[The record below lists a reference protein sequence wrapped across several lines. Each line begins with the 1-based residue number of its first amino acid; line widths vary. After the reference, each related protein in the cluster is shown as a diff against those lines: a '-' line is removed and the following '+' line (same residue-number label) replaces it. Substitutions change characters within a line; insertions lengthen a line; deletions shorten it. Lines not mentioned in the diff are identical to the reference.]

1 MNVNRNVNQE
11 TLIEVKD
18 LRKVF
23 GKNEVLTGI
32 TTEIKRG
39 EVVVIIGPSGSGKST
54 FLRSLNLLEP
64 PTEGTILFE
73 GVNITDPKTDI
84 DLHRQKMGMV
94 FQHFNLF
101 PHMTVIK
108 NLEKPAKIVK
118 KLDSRAV
125 KEQSH
130 ALLNKVGLL
139 DKAEIYPDQ
148 LSGGQK
154 QRVAIVR
161 ALMMNPEIM
170 LFDEPTSSLD
180 PEITKEVLHTMKQLA
195 EEKMT
200 MLIVTHEIGF
210 AKEVASKILFM
221 SNGKILESGTP
232 DEIFNNPKHER
243 TKLFLNNSF

>member
-1 MNVNRNVNQE
+1 MSM
-11 TLIEVKD
+11 IEVSHLKKSFGSLNVLKD
-18 LRKVF
+18 VSFTVEK
-23 GKNEVLTGI
+23 GD
-32 TTEIKRG
+32 
-39 EVVVIIGPSGSGKST
+39 VIAILGSSGSGKST
-54 FLRSLNLLEP
+54 LLRCLIDLEKIDD
-64 PTEGTILFE
+64 GTITVDGDTFVKN
-73 GVNITDPKTDI
+73 GVYMPNKVVKDVTM
-84 DLHRQKMGMV
+84 KMGMV

-101 PHMTVIK
+101 PHMTVMK

-118 KLDSRAV
+118 KLDS
-125 KEQSH
+125 KTIQKKSKI
-130 ALLNKVGLL
+130 LLNKVGLL
-139 DKAEIYPDQ
+139 DKADVYPDQ

-221 SNGKILESGTP
+221 SNGEILESGTP

>member
-1 MNVNRNVNQE
+1 MSI
-11 TLIEVKD
+11 IEVSHLKKSFGSLNVLKD
-18 LRKVF
+18 VSF
-23 GKNEVLTGI
+23 TVEEGD
-32 TTEIKRG
+32 
-39 EVVVIIGPSGSGKST
+39 VIAILGSSGSGKST
-54 FLRSLNLLEP
+54 LLRCLIDLEKIDD
-64 PTEGTILFE
+64 GTITVDGEIFVKN
-73 GVNITDPKTDI
+73 GVYMPNKIVKEATM
-84 DLHRQKMGMV
+84 KMGMV

-139 DKAEIYPDQ
+139 DKAETYPDQ

-232 DEIFNNPKHER
+232 DEIFNNPKH
-243 TKLFLNNSF
+243 

>member
-1 MNVNRNVNQE
+1 MSI
-11 TLIEVKD
+11 IEVSHLKKSFGSLNVLKD
-18 LRKVF
+18 VSFTVEK
-23 GKNEVLTGI
+23 GD
-32 TTEIKRG
+32 
-39 EVVVIIGPSGSGKST
+39 VIAILGSSGSGKST
-54 FLRSLNLLEP
+54 LLRCLINLEKIDD
-64 PTEGTILFE
+64 GTITVDGDIFVKN
-73 GVNITDPKTDI
+73 GVYMPNKIVKDATM
-84 DLHRQKMGMV
+84 KMGMV

-101 PHMTVIK
+101 PHMTVMK

-118 KLDSRAV
+118 KLDSRTIQE
-125 KEQSH
+125 KSQM
-130 ALLNKVGLL
+130 LLNKVGLL
-139 DKAEIYPDQ
+139 DKADTYPDQ

-221 SNGKILESGTP
+221 SNGEILESGTP

>member
-1 MNVNRNVNQE
+1 MSI
-11 TLIEVKD
+11 IEVSHLKKSFGSLNVLKD
-18 LRKVF
+18 VSFTVEK
-23 GKNEVLTGI
+23 GD
-32 TTEIKRG
+32 
-39 EVVVIIGPSGSGKST
+39 VIAILGSSGSGKST
-54 FLRSLNLLEP
+54 LLRCLINLEKIDD
-64 PTEGTILFE
+64 GTITVDGDTFVKN
-73 GVNITDPKTDI
+73 GVYMPNKIVKDATM
-84 DLHRQKMGMV
+84 KMGMV

-101 PHMTVIK
+101 PHMTVMK

-118 KLDSRAV
+118 KLDSRTIQE
-125 KEQSH
+125 KSQM
-130 ALLNKVGLL
+130 LLNKVGLL
-139 DKAEIYPDQ
+139 DKADTYPDQ

-221 SNGKILESGTP
+221 SNGEILESGTP
-232 DEIFNNPKHER
+232 DKIFNNPKHER

>member
-1 MNVNRNVNQE
+1 MSI
-11 TLIEVKD
+11 IEVSHLKKSFGSLNVLKD
-18 LRKVF
+18 VSFSVEK
-23 GKNEVLTGI
+23 GD
-32 TTEIKRG
+32 
-39 EVVVIIGPSGSGKST
+39 VIAILGSSGSGKST
-54 FLRSLNLLEP
+54 LLRCLIDLEKIDD
-64 PTEGTILFE
+64 GTITVDGDTFVKN
-73 GVNITDPKTDI
+73 GVYMPNKIVKDATM
-84 DLHRQKMGMV
+84 KMGMV

-108 NLEKPAKIVK
+108 NLEKPAKIVQNM
-118 KLDSRAV
+118 DYNTI
-125 KEQSH
+125 KEKSQI
-130 ALLNKVGLL
+130 LLNKVGLL
-139 DKAEIYPDQ
+139 DKANIYPDQ

-221 SNGKILESGTP
+221 SNGEILESGTP
-232 DEIFNNPKHER
+232 DELFNNPKNKR
-243 TKLFLNNSF
+243 TKIFLNNSF

>member
-1 MNVNRNVNQE
+1 MSI
-11 TLIEVKD
+11 IEVSHLKKSFGSLNVLKD
-18 LRKVF
+18 VSF
-23 GKNEVLTGI
+23 TVEEGD
-32 TTEIKRG
+32 
-39 EVVVIIGPSGSGKST
+39 VIAILGSSGSGKST
-54 FLRSLNLLEP
+54 LLRCLIDLEKID
-64 PTEGTILFE
+64 EGTITVDGEIFVKN
-73 GVNITDPKTDI
+73 GVYMPNKIVKEATM
-84 DLHRQKMGMV
+84 KMGMV

-139 DKAEIYPDQ
+139 DKAETYPDQ

>member
-1 MNVNRNVNQE
+1 MSI
-11 TLIEVKD
+11 IEVSHLKKSFGSLNVLKD
-18 LRKVF
+18 VSFTVEK
-23 GKNEVLTGI
+23 GD
-32 TTEIKRG
+32 
-39 EVVVIIGPSGSGKST
+39 VIAILGSSGSGKST
-54 FLRSLNLLEP
+54 LLRCLIDLEKIDD
-64 PTEGTILFE
+64 GTITVDSDTFVKN
-73 GVNITDPKTDI
+73 GIYMPNKIVKDATM
-84 DLHRQKMGMV
+84 KMGMV

-108 NLEKPAKIVK
+108 NLEKPAKIVN
-118 KLDSRAV
+118 KLDS
-125 KEQSH
+125 KTIQEKSQM
-130 ALLNKVGLL
+130 LLNKVGLL
-139 DKAEIYPDQ
+139 DKADTYPDQ

-221 SNGKILESGTP
+221 SNGEILESGTP
-232 DEIFNNPKHER
+232 NEIFNNPKNER

>member
-1 MNVNRNVNQE
+1 MSI
-11 TLIEVKD
+11 IEVSHLKKSFGSLNVLKD
-18 LRKVF
+18 VSFTVEK
-23 GKNEVLTGI
+23 GD
-32 TTEIKRG
+32 
-39 EVVVIIGPSGSGKST
+39 VIAILGSSGSGKST
-54 FLRSLNLLEP
+54 LLRCLIDLEKIDD
-64 PTEGTILFE
+64 GTITVDGDTFE
-73 GVNITDPKTDI
+73 KNGVYMPNKVVKDVTM
-84 DLHRQKMGMV
+84 KMGMV

-101 PHMTVIK
+101 PHMTVMK

-118 KLDSRAV
+118 KLDS
-125 KEQSH
+125 KTIQKKSKI
-130 ALLNKVGLL
+130 LLNKVGLL
-139 DKAEIYPDQ
+139 DKADVYPDQ

-221 SNGKILESGTP
+221 SNGEILESGTP

>member
-1 MNVNRNVNQE
+1 MSI
-11 TLIEVKD
+11 IEVSHLKKSFGSLNVLKD
-18 LRKVF
+18 VSFTVEK
-23 GKNEVLTGI
+23 GD
-32 TTEIKRG
+32 
-39 EVVVIIGPSGSGKST
+39 VIAILGSSGSGKST
-54 FLRSLNLLEP
+54 LLRCLIDLEKIDD
-64 PTEGTILFE
+64 GTITVDGETFVKN
-73 GVNITDPKTDI
+73 GIYMPHKIVKDATM
-84 DLHRQKMGMV
+84 KMGMV

-101 PHMTVIK
+101 PHMTVMK

-118 KLDSRAV
+118 NMDRNTI
-125 KEQSH
+125 KEKSH
-130 ALLNKVGLL
+130 MLLNKVGLL
-139 DKAEIYPDQ
+139 DKADTYPDQ

-195 EEKMT
+195 EENMT

-221 SNGKILESGTP
+221 SNGEILESGTP
-232 DEIFNNPKHER
+232 DEIFNNPKNER
-243 TKLFLNNSF
+243 TKLFLNNSY

>member
-1 MNVNRNVNQE
+1 MSI
-11 TLIEVKD
+11 IEVSHLKKSFGSLNVLKD
-18 LRKVF
+18 VSFTVEK
-23 GKNEVLTGI
+23 GD
-32 TTEIKRG
+32 
-39 EVVVIIGPSGSGKST
+39 VIAILGSSGSGKST
-54 FLRSLNLLEP
+54 LLRCLIDLEKIDD
-64 PTEGTILFE
+64 GTITVDGDTFVQN
-73 GVNITDPKTDI
+73 GVYMPNKIVKDATM
-84 DLHRQKMGMV
+84 KMGMV

-101 PHMTVIK
+101 PHMTVMK

-118 KLDSRAV
+118 KLDS
-125 KEQSH
+125 KTIQKKSKI
-130 ALLNKVGLL
+130 LLNKVGLL
-139 DKAEIYPDQ
+139 DKADVYPDQ

-221 SNGKILESGTP
+221 SNGEILESGTP

>member
-1 MNVNRNVNQE
+1 MSI
-11 TLIEVKD
+11 IEVSHLKKSFGSLNVLKD
-18 LRKVF
+18 VSFTVEK
-23 GKNEVLTGI
+23 GD
-32 TTEIKRG
+32 
-39 EVVVIIGPSGSGKST
+39 VIAILGSSGSGKST
-54 FLRSLNLLEP
+54 LLRCLIDLEKIDD
-64 PTEGTILFE
+64 GTITVDGDTFVKN
-73 GVNITDPKTDI
+73 GVYMPNKIVKDATM
-84 DLHRQKMGMV
+84 KMGMV

-101 PHMTVIK
+101 PHMTVMK

-118 KLDSRAV
+118 KLNNRTILEKS
-125 KEQSH
+125 QM
-130 ALLNKVGLL
+130 LLNKVGLL
-139 DKAEIYPDQ
+139 DKADTYPDQ

-154 QRVAIVR
+154 QRAAIVR

-221 SNGKILESGTP
+221 SNGEILESGTP
-232 DEIFNNPKHER
+232 DEIFNNPKNER

>member
-1 MNVNRNVNQE
+1 MSI
-11 TLIEVKD
+11 IEVSHLKKSFGSLNVLKD
-18 LRKVF
+18 VSFTVEK
-23 GKNEVLTGI
+23 GD
-32 TTEIKRG
+32 
-39 EVVVIIGPSGSGKST
+39 VIAILGSSGSGKST
-54 FLRSLNLLEP
+54 LLRCLINLEKIDD
-64 PTEGTILFE
+64 GTITVDGDTFVKN
-73 GVNITDPKTDI
+73 GVYMPNKIVKDATM
-84 DLHRQKMGMV
+84 KMGMV

-101 PHMTVIK
+101 PHMTVMK

-118 KLDSRAV
+118 KLDSRTIQE
-125 KEQSH
+125 KSQM
-130 ALLNKVGLL
+130 LLNKVGLL
-139 DKAEIYPDQ
+139 DKADTYPDQ

-221 SNGKILESGTP
+221 SNGEILESGTP
-232 DEIFNNPKHER
+232 DEIFNNPKNER

>member
-1 MNVNRNVNQE
+1 MSI
-11 TLIEVKD
+11 IEVSHLKKSFGDLNVLKD
-18 LRKVF
+18 VSF
-23 GKNEVLTGI
+23 TVEEGD
-32 TTEIKRG
+32 
-39 EVVVIIGPSGSGKST
+39 VIAILGSSGSGKST
-54 FLRSLNLLEP
+54 LLRRLIDLEKIDD
-64 PTEGTILFE
+64 GTITVDGEIFVKN
-73 GVNITDPKTDI
+73 GVYMPNKIVKEATM
-84 DLHRQKMGMV
+84 KMGMV

-139 DKAEIYPDQ
+139 DKAETYPDQ

>member
-1 MNVNRNVNQE
+1 MSI
-11 TLIEVKD
+11 IEVSHLKKSFGSLNVLKD
-18 LRKVF
+18 VSFTVEK
-23 GKNEVLTGI
+23 GD
-32 TTEIKRG
+32 
-39 EVVVIIGPSGSGKST
+39 VIAILGSSGSGKST
-54 FLRSLNLLEP
+54 LLRCLIDLEKIDD
-64 PTEGTILFE
+64 GTITVDGDTFVKN
-73 GVNITDPKTDI
+73 GVYMPNKVVKDVTM
-84 DLHRQKMGMV
+84 KMGMV

-101 PHMTVIK
+101 PHMTVMK
-108 NLEKPAKIVK
+108 NLEKPTKIVK
-118 KLDSRAV
+118 KLDS
-125 KEQSH
+125 KTIQKKSKI
-130 ALLNKVGLL
+130 LLNKVGLL
-139 DKAEIYPDQ
+139 DKADVYPDQ

-221 SNGKILESGTP
+221 SNGEILESGTP

>member
-1 MNVNRNVNQE
+1 MSI
-11 TLIEVKD
+11 IEVSHLKKSFGSLNVLKD
-18 LRKVF
+18 VSFTVEK
-23 GKNEVLTGI
+23 GD
-32 TTEIKRG
+32 
-39 EVVVIIGPSGSGKST
+39 VIAILGSSGSGKST
-54 FLRSLNLLEP
+54 LLRCLIDIEKIDD
-64 PTEGTILFE
+64 GTITVDGDTFVKN
-73 GVNITDPKTDI
+73 GVYMPNKVVKDVTM
-84 DLHRQKMGMV
+84 KMGMV

-101 PHMTVIK
+101 PHMTVMK

-118 KLDSRAV
+118 KLDS
-125 KEQSH
+125 KTIQKKSKI
-130 ALLNKVGLL
+130 LLNKVGLL
-139 DKAEIYPDQ
+139 DKADVYPDQ

-180 PEITKEVLHTMKQLA
+180 PEITKEVLHTMKQKTKK
-195 EEKMT
+195 KMT

-221 SNGKILESGTP
+221 SNGEILESGTP

>member
-1 MNVNRNVNQE
+1 MSI
-11 TLIEVKD
+11 IEVSHLKKSFGSLNVLKD
-18 LRKVF
+18 ISFTVEK
-23 GKNEVLTGI
+23 GD
-32 TTEIKRG
+32 
-39 EVVVIIGPSGSGKST
+39 VIAILGSSGSGKST
-54 FLRSLNLLEP
+54 LLRCLIDLEKIDD
-64 PTEGTILFE
+64 GTITVDGDTFVQN
-73 GVNITDPKTDI
+73 GIYMPNKIVKDATM
-84 DLHRQKMGMV
+84 KMGMV

-101 PHMTVIK
+101 PHMTVMK

-118 KLDSRAV
+118 KLDS
-125 KEQSH
+125 KTIQKKSKI
-130 ALLNKVGLL
+130 LLNKVGLL
-139 DKAEIYPDQ
+139 DKADVYPDQ

-221 SNGKILESGTP
+221 SNGEILESGTP

>member
-1 MNVNRNVNQE
+1 MSI
-11 TLIEVKD
+11 IEVSHLKKSFGSLNVLKD
-18 LRKVF
+18 VSF
-23 GKNEVLTGI
+23 TVEEGD
-32 TTEIKRG
+32 
-39 EVVVIIGPSGSGKST
+39 VIAILGSSGSGKST
-54 FLRSLNLLEP
+54 LLRCLIDLEKIDD
-64 PTEGTILFE
+64 GTITVDGEIFVKN
-73 GVNITDPKTDI
+73 GVYMPNKIVKEATM
-84 DLHRQKMGMV
+84 KMGMV

-108 NLEKPAKIVK
+108 NLEKPAKTVK

>member
-1 MNVNRNVNQE
+1 MSI
-11 TLIEVKD
+11 IEVSHLK
-18 LRKVF
+18 KSF
-23 GKNEVLTGI
+23 GKLQVLKDISFKVEKGD
-32 TTEIKRG
+32 
-39 EVVVIIGPSGSGKST
+39 VIAILGSSGSGKST
-54 FLRSLNLLEP
+54 LLRCL
-64 PTEGTILFE
+64 
-73 GVNITDPKTDI
+73 I
-84 DLHRQKMGMV
+84 DLEKIDGGSIYIDGEPFVKDGKYMPSAVVKDATLKMGMV

-108 NLEKPAKIVK
+108 NLEKPVKLVK
-118 KLDSRAV
+118 KENNEALREKSM
-125 KEQSH
+125 
-130 ALLNKVGLL
+130 ALLSKVGLS
-139 DKAEIYPDQ
+139 DKAEVYPDS

-195 EEKMT
+195 EENMT

-210 AKEVASKILFM
+210 AKEVATKILFM
-221 SNGKILESGTP
+221 SDGQILESGTP

-243 TKLFLNNSF
+243 TKLFLNNSY

>member
-1 MNVNRNVNQE
+1 MSI
-11 TLIEVKD
+11 IEVSHLKKSFGSLNVLKD
-18 LRKVF
+18 VSFTVEK
-23 GKNEVLTGI
+23 GD
-32 TTEIKRG
+32 
-39 EVVVIIGPSGSGKST
+39 VIAILGSSGSGKST
-54 FLRSLNLLEP
+54 LLRCLINLEKIDD
-64 PTEGTILFE
+64 GTITVDGDTFVKN
-73 GVNITDPKTDI
+73 GVYMPNKIVKDATM
-84 DLHRQKMGMV
+84 KMGMV

-101 PHMTVIK
+101 PHMTVMK

-118 KLDSRAV
+118 KLDSRTIQE
-125 KEQSH
+125 KSQM
-130 ALLNKVGLL
+130 LLNKVGLL
-139 DKAEIYPDQ
+139 DKADTYPDQ

-221 SNGKILESGTP
+221 SNGEILESGTP
-232 DEIFNNPKHER
+232 DEIFNNPKNER
-243 TKLFLNNSF
+243 TKLSLNNSF

>member
-1 MNVNRNVNQE
+1 MSI
-11 TLIEVKD
+11 IEVSHLKKSFGSLNVLKD
-18 LRKVF
+18 VSFTVEK
-23 GKNEVLTGI
+23 GD
-32 TTEIKRG
+32 
-39 EVVVIIGPSGSGKST
+39 VIAILGSSGSGKST
-54 FLRSLNLLEP
+54 LLRCLIDLEKIDD
-64 PTEGTILFE
+64 GTITVDGDTFVKN
-73 GVNITDPKTDI
+73 GVYMPNKIVKDATM
-84 DLHRQKMGMV
+84 KMGMV

-108 NLEKPAKIVK
+108 NLEKPAKIVNN
-118 KLDSRAV
+118 LDSKTIQEKR
-125 KEQSH
+125 QM
-130 ALLNKVGLL
+130 LLNKVGLL
-139 DKAEIYPDQ
+139 DKADTYPDQ

-221 SNGKILESGTP
+221 SNGEILESGTP
-232 DEIFNNPKHER
+232 DEIFNNPKNER

>member
-1 MNVNRNVNQE
+1 MSI
-11 TLIEVKD
+11 IEVSHLKKSFGSLNVLKD
-18 LRKVF
+18 VSFTVEK
-23 GKNEVLTGI
+23 GD
-32 TTEIKRG
+32 
-39 EVVVIIGPSGSGKST
+39 VIAILGSSGSGKST
-54 FLRSLNLLEP
+54 LLRCLIDLEKIDD
-64 PTEGTILFE
+64 GTITVDGDTFVKN
-73 GVNITDPKTDI
+73 GVYMPNKIVKDATM
-84 DLHRQKMGMV
+84 KMGMV

-108 NLEKPAKIVK
+108 NLEKPAKIVN
-118 KLDSRAV
+118 KLDS
-125 KEQSH
+125 KTIQEKSQM
-130 ALLNKVGLL
+130 LLNKVGLL
-139 DKAEIYPDQ
+139 DKADTYPDQ

-221 SNGKILESGTP
+221 SNGEILESGTP
-232 DEIFNNPKHER
+232 DEIFNNPKNER